1 MLPDVDVGKTE
12 NGGGAASRD
21 PIEGRSIDPATLAWS
36 IRLLPLVLQEPE
48 WRSARRRPL
57 YTHAKD

>member
-21 PIEGRSIDPATLAWS
+21 PIEGRSIDHATLAS
-36 IRLLPLVLQEPE
+36 LIGFLPLLLQRLEL
-48 WRSARRRPL
+48 RSARRLRL
-57 YTHAKD
+57 DTHTKD